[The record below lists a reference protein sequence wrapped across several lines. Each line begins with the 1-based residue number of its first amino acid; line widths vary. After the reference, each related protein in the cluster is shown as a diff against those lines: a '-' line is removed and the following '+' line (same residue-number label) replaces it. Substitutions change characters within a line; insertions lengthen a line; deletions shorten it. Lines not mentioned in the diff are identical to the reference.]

1 MQEPG
6 NRDWDQMRNPKQV
19 YSHSALAQIRLVVGK
34 LKNRRIE
41 VRAKLRSSL
50 LGNRVT
56 EENRRYGGLGVSS
69 GPILT

>member
-1 MQEPG
+1 
-6 NRDWDQMRNPKQV
+6 MRNPQQV

-34 LKNRRIE
+34 LKDRRIE

-56 EENRRYGGLGVSS
+56 EENRR
-69 GPILT
+69 